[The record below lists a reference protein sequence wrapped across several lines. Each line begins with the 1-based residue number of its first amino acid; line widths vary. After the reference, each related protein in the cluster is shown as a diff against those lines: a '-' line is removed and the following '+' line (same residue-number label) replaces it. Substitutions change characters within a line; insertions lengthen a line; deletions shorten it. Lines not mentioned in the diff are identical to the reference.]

1 MTETDVSRARTA
13 RCGCGNLT
21 VTTSVEPLEVY
32 ACSCLNCQRESGG
45 AFSYG
50 AIYPEAAVLIA
61 GERKAWRRKVDSG
74 RWIETDFCPTCGVT
88 VCYRMEA
95 WPEVI
100 GVSAGCFA
108 DPEFTKPEKLYWAQ
122 RRHRWLDL
130 PEGIEL
136 VETKPGT
143 THFGSP

>member
-1 MTETDVSRARTA
+1 MTETEVSRERTA

-21 VTTSVEPLEVY
+21 VTTSAEPLEVY

-50 AIYPEAAVLIA
+50 AVYPEAAVLIA

-88 VCYRMEA
+88 VCYRKES
-95 WPEVI
+95 WPDVI

-108 DPEFTKPEKLYWAQ
+108 RATLS
-122 RRHRWLDL
+122 
-130 PEGIEL
+130 
-136 VETKPGT
+136 
-143 THFGSP
+143 SPPPR